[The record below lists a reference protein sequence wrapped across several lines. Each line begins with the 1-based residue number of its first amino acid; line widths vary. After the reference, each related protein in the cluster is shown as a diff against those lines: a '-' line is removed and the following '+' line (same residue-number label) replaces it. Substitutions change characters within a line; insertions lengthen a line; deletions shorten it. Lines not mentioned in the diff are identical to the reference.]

1 MRLKK
6 ARNYQLK
13 QTLNQGIYIQHMKLE
28 ILTPDK
34 KVYEGEVT
42 AVTVPGTMGSFQ
54 ILKDHAPIISTLE
67 DGPVIIKSNNAG
79 EETFVI
85 KGGVVE
91 VLKNKIIVLAEG
103 VA

>member
-1 MRLKK
+1 M
-6 ARNYQLK
+6 
-13 QTLNQGIYIQHMKLE
+13 TLE

-42 AVTVPGTMGSFQ
+42 AVTVPGTLGSFQ
-54 ILKDHAPIISTLE
+54 ILRDHAPIISTLE
-67 DGPVIIKSNNAG
+67 DGPVIIKNKTD
-79 EETFVI
+79 EEIIVI